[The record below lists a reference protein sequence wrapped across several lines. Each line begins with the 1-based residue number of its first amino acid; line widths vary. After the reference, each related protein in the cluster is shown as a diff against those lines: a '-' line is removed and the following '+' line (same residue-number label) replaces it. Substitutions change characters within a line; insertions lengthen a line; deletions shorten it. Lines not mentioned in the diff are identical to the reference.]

1 MRFGDTP
8 LDEAEGAILAHSWRA
23 PGKSLNKGRVLS
35 AEDVATLRQAG
46 VTSVIA
52 ARLEDG
58 DVPEDE
64 AAARLAQALAGS
76 GLSVGAAF
84 TGRVNLFAATAGIVE
99 LAPERIDALNLV
111 DEAITVATL
120 PAHAT
125 VTEKQMVATIK
136 IIPFAAPRA
145 ALERCLAL
153 AGNRPALRVAP
164 LRAMK
169 AGLVQTMVA
178 GTKPSVLDKTV
189 NVTRKRLEDL
199 GSTLIVERRCRH
211 DAAEV
216 AAELEKLKVAGCEL
230 LLVAGASAI
239 VDRRDVVPAG
249 IERAGGTIRH
259 FGMPVDPGNL
269 LLFADMDEKPVIG
282 LPGCARSPKFNG
294 LDQVLQRLLAG
305 LPIGPE
311 QIMRMGVGGLLAE
324 IPSRPLP
331 RAETQAPP
339 SAPRVVAL
347 LLAAGMSRRMG
358 GPNKLLQ
365 DVGGEAM
372 VGRSLKA
379 VLASSVDEVI
389 VVLGHNGAQVR
400 QTVEAA
406 AAGDRRVRFADNP
419 NFADGLSTSL
429 QAGLAALP
437 DKADAVLVCLAD
449 MPAVGARQIDRLL
462 AAFNPVEQRAICVP
476 TFKGKRGN
484 PILWARRFVPEMQ
497 KLAGDVGAR
506 HLIGENAE
514 TVCEVEMGDAAVLT
528 DLDTPEALRDYL
540 AAPP

>member
-1 MRFGDTP
+1 MKFGDTP
-8 LDEAEGAILAHSWRA
+8 LEQAEGAILAHSWRA
-23 PGKSLNKGRVLS
+23 PGKSLNKGRVLT
-35 AEDVATLRQAG
+35 AEDIAVLRQAG
-46 VTSVIA
+46 VKSVVA
-52 ARLEDG
+52 ARLESE

-64 AAARLAQALAGS
+64 AAARLARALAGS

-84 TGRVNLFAATAGIVE
+84 TGRVNLFATTAGILE
-99 LAPERIDALNLV
+99 LTPERIDALNLA

-145 ALERCLAL
+145 ALERCLTI
-153 AGNRPALRVAP
+153 AGNAPTMRVAP

-169 AGLVQTMVA
+169 AGLVQTMVSS
-178 GTKPSVLDKTV
+178 TKPSVLDKTA

-211 DAAEV
+211 DATEV
-216 AAELEKLKVAGCEL
+216 AAELDKLKGEGCEL

-249 IERAGGTIRH
+249 IVKAGGTIHH

-269 LLFADMDEKPVIG
+269 LLFASIGEKPVIG

-331 RAETQAPP
+331 RAETEAPP
-339 SAPRVVAL
+339 SAPRVAGL

-365 DVGGEAM
+365 DIGGEPMAM
-372 VGRSLKA
+372 RALKSL
-379 VLASSVDEVI
+379 LAASVDEVI
-389 VVLGHNGAQVR
+389 IVLGHNASEVR
-400 QTVEAA
+400 QTLEKGLDGAKQARFVE
-406 AAGDRRVRFADNP
+406 NP
-419 NFADGLSTSL
+419 RYAEGLSTSL
-429 QAGLAALP
+429 QAGLAVLP
-437 DKADAVLVCLAD
+437 RNADAVLVALAD
-449 MPAVGARQIDRLL
+449 MPAVTPEQIDRLI

-476 TFKGKRGN
+476 TFRGKRGN

-528 DLDTPEALRDYL
+528 DLDTPEALRAYL
-540 AAPP
+540 EPES

>member
-1 MRFGDTP
+1 MKFGDTP
-8 LDEAEGAILAHSWRA
+8 LSEAEGAILAHSWRA
-23 PGKSLNKGRVLS
+23 PGKSLSKGRVLS
-35 AEDVATLRQAG
+35 AEDIETLRQAG
-46 VTSVIA
+46 VTSVVA
-52 ARLEDG
+52 ARLEAD
-58 DVPEDE
+58 DVPEDQ
-64 AAARLAQALAGS
+64 AAARLARALAGQ
-76 GLSVGAAF
+76 GLTVGAAF
-84 TGRVNLFAATAGIVE
+84 TGRVNLFAASAGIIE

-111 DEAITVATL
+111 HEAITVATL
-120 PAHAT
+120 SAHAT

-145 ALERCLAL
+145 ALEQCLTI
-153 AGNRPALRVAP
+153 AGNAPLLRVAS

-178 GTKPSVLDKTV
+178 STKPSVLDKTV

-199 GSTLIVERRCRH
+199 GSTLIAERRCRH

-216 AAELEKLKVAGCEL
+216 AAELEKLKQEGCEL

-249 IERAGGTIRH
+249 IEQAGGTIRH

-305 LPIGPE
+305 LPVGPE

-331 RAETQAPP
+331 RAETEAPP
-339 SAPRVVAL
+339 TAPRIAAL

-365 DVGGEAM
+365 DLGGEAM
-372 VGRSLKA
+372 VARTLNA
-379 VLASSVDEVI
+379 VRAAAVDDIV
-389 VVLGHNGAQVR
+389 VVLGHNAAQVR
-400 QTVEAA
+400 QAVVT
-406 AAGDRRVRFADNP
+406 AAGADKRLRFVENP
-419 NFADGLSTSL
+419 NFAEGLSTSL
-429 QAGLAALP
+429 QAGLAVLP
-437 DKADAVLVCLAD
+437 EKADAVLVCLAD
-449 MPAVGARQIDRLL
+449 MPAVTAAQIDRLI

-476 TFKGKRGN
+476 TYQGKRGN
-484 PILWARRFVPEMQ
+484 PILWARRFVPEML

-540 AAPP
+540 GGWR

>member
-1 MRFGDTP
+1 
-8 LDEAEGAILAHSWRA
+8 
-23 PGKSLNKGRVLS
+23 
-35 AEDVATLRQAG
+35 
-46 VTSVIA
+46 
-52 ARLEDG
+52 
-58 DVPEDE
+58 
-64 AAARLAQALAGS
+64 
-76 GLSVGAAF
+76 
-84 TGRVNLFAATAGIVE
+84 
-99 LAPERIDALNLV
+99 
-111 DEAITVATL
+111 L

-145 ALERCLAL
+145 ALEKCLAV
-153 AGNRPALRVAP
+153 AGNAPPLRVAS
-164 LRAMK
+164 LRSMK
-169 AGLVQTMVA
+169 AGLVQTMVS

-199 GSTLIVERRCRH
+199 GSSLIAERRCRH

-216 AAELEKLKVAGCEL
+216 AAELAKLKAEGCEL

-249 IERAGGTIRH
+249 IEQAGGTIHH

-269 LLFADMDEKPVIG
+269 LLFASMGEKPVIG

-331 RAETQAPP
+331 RAETETAPA
-339 SAPRVVAL
+339 APRVTAL

-372 VGRSLKA
+372 VARSLQSLRKA
-379 VLASSVDEVI
+379 QVDDIV
-389 VVLGHNGAQVR
+389 VVLGHNGALVR
-400 QTVEAA
+400 EAVLKGGA
-406 AAGDRRVRFADNP
+406 DKRIRFAENP
-419 NFADGLSTSL
+419 NYAEGLSTSL
-429 QAGLAALP
+429 QAGLAVLP
-437 DKADAVLVCLAD
+437 ENADAVLVCLAD
-449 MPAVGARQIDRLL
+449 MPAVTPQQIDRLI
-462 AAFNPVEQRAICVP
+462 AAFNPIEQRAICVP
-476 TFKGKRGN
+476 TFQGKRGN
-484 PILWARRFVPEMQ
+484 PILWARRFVPEMR

-528 DLDTPEALRDYL
+528 DLDTPEALRAYL
-540 AAPP
+540 EPKR

>member
-8 LDEAEGAILAHSWRA
+8 LEQAEGAILAHSWRA
-23 PGKSLNKGRVLS
+23 PGKSLNKGRVLT
-35 AEDVATLRQAG
+35 AEDIATLRQAG
-46 VTSVIA
+46 VTSVVA
-52 ARLEDG
+52 ARLEAD
-58 DVPEDE
+58 DVPEDV
-64 AAARLAQALAGS
+64 AAARLAQALAGE

-84 TGRVNLFAATAGIVE
+84 TGRVNLFANTAGIVE
-99 LAPERIDALNLV
+99 LAAERIDALNLV
-111 DEAITVATL
+111 HESITVATL
-120 PAHAT
+120 PPHAT
-125 VTEKQMVATIK
+125 VSEKQMVATIK
-136 IIPFAAPRA
+136 IIPFAAPRT
-145 ALERCLAL
+145 ALEKCLA
-153 AGNRPALRVAP
+153 AVGNAPPLRVAR
-164 LRAMK
+164 LRSMK
-169 AGLVQTMVA
+169 AGLVQTMVS

-199 GSTLIVERRCRH
+199 GSTLIAERRCRH

-216 AAELEKLKVAGCEL
+216 AVELEKLKAEGCEL

-249 IERAGGTIRH
+249 IEKAGGTIRH

-269 LLFADMDEKPVIG
+269 LLFADMGDKPVIG

-305 LPIGPE
+305 LSIGPE

-331 RAETQAPP
+331 RAETEAPP
-339 SAPRVVAL
+339 AAPRVTAL

-372 VGRSLKA
+372 VGRTLQA
-379 VLASSVDEVI
+379 IRAAQVDDIV
-389 VVLGHNGAQVR
+389 VVLGHNGAQIRDAVQKASAADGR
-400 QTVEAA
+400 IRFVENPS
-406 AAGDRRVRFADNP
+406 FAE
-419 NFADGLSTSL
+419 GLSTSL
-429 QAGLAALP
+429 QAGLTVLP
-437 DKADAVLVCLAD
+437 DNADAVLVCLAD
-449 MPAVGARQIDRLL
+449 MPAVTARQIDRLI
-462 AAFNPVEQRAICVP
+462 AAFNPIEQRAICVP
-476 TFKGKRGN
+476 TFQGKRGN
-484 PILWARRFVPEMQ
+484 PILWARRFVAEMQ

-528 DLDTPEALRDYL
+528 DLDTPEALRAYL
-540 AAPP
+540 EPKP

>member
-1 MRFGDTP
+1 MIFGETP
-8 LDEAEGAILAHSWRA
+8 LAEAEGAILAHSWRA
-23 PGKSLNKGRVLS
+23 PGKSLSKGRVLS
-35 AEDVATLRQAG
+35 ADDIAVLRAAG
-46 VTSVIA
+46 VVSVVA
-52 ARLEDG
+52 ARLEPD

-64 AAARLAQALAGS
+64 AAARLAAALAGA
-76 GLSVGAAF
+76 GLSVGSAF
-84 TGRVNLFAATAGIVE
+84 TGRVNLFAEHAGVLE
-99 LAPERIDALNLV
+99 LSPERVDALNLV
-111 DEAITVATL
+111 DESITLATL

-136 IIPFAAPRA
+136 IIPFATSRT
-145 ALERCLAL
+145 ALEKCLTV
-153 AGNRPALRVAP
+153 AGNAPLLRVAP

-169 AGLVQTMVA
+169 AGLVQTRVA
-178 GTKPSVLDKTV
+178 STKDSVLDKTV
-189 NVTRKRLEDL
+189 RVTRERLEAL
-199 GSTLIVERRCRH
+199 GSNLIAERRCRH

-216 AAELEKLKVAGCEL
+216 AAELEKLKAEGCEL

-249 IERAGGTIRH
+249 IEGAGGTIHH

-269 LLFADMDEKPVIG
+269 LLFASIGAQPVIG

-331 RAETQAPP
+331 RAETTAPQT
-339 SAPRVVAL
+339 APRVAAL

-372 VGRSLKA
+372 VVRSLQA
-379 VLASSVDEVI
+379 IRQAPVDDVVI
-389 VVLGHNGAQVR
+389 VLGHN
-400 QTVEAA
+400 AA
-406 AAGDRRVRFADNP
+406 EIRAAIDKAAGGDARLRFVDNP
-419 NFADGLSTSL
+419 AFAEGLSTSL
-429 QAGLAALP
+429 QAGLSVLP
-437 DKADAVLVCLAD
+437 DRADAVLVCLGD
-449 MPAVGARQIDRLL
+449 MPAVSAAQIGRLI

-484 PILWARRFVPEMQ
+484 PILWARRFVPEMR

-540 AAPP
+540 EARP

>member
-1 MRFGDTP
+1 MKFGDTK
-8 LDEAEGAILAHSWRA
+8 LADAEGAILAHSWRA
-23 PGKSLNKGRVLS
+23 PGKSLNKGRILS
-35 AEDVATLRQAG
+35 AVDIEILRAAG
-46 VTSVIA
+46 VASVVA
-52 ARLEDG
+52 ARLEPD

-64 AAARLAQALAGS
+64 AAARLARALAGE
-76 GLSVGAAF
+76 GVSVGAAF
-84 TGRVNLFAATAGIVE
+84 TGRVNLFAANAGIFE
-99 LAPERIDALNLV
+99 LAPARIDALNLV
-111 DEAITVATL
+111 HESITVATL

-145 ALERCLAL
+145 ALEKCLEI
-153 AGNRPALRVAP
+153 AGNAPLLRVAS
-164 LRAMK
+164 LRSMK
-169 AGLVQTMVA
+169 AGLVQTMVS

-199 GSTLIVERRCRH
+199 GSTLIAERRCSH

-216 AAELEKLKVAGCEL
+216 AAELDRLKAEGCEL

-249 IERAGGTIRH
+249 IEQAGGTIHH

-269 LLFADMDEKPVIG
+269 LLFGTIGDKPVIG

-305 LPIGPE
+305 LPIGAE

-331 RAETQAPP
+331 RAETEAPP
-339 SAPRVVAL
+339 AAPRVTAL

-365 DVGGEAM
+365 DIGGEAM
-372 VGRSLKA
+372 VARSLQA
-379 VLASSVDEVI
+379 VRAAQVDDIV
-389 VVLGHNGAQVR
+389 VVLGHNAAQVR
-400 QTVEAA
+400 DIVAKGAGSDKRIRFVE
-406 AAGDRRVRFADNP
+406 NP
-419 NFADGLSTSL
+419 NFAEGLSTSL
-429 QAGLAALP
+429 QAGLSVLP
-437 DKADAVLVCLAD
+437 EKADAVLVCLAD
-449 MPAVGARQIDRLL
+449 MPAVTPQQIDRLI
-462 AAFNPVEQRAICVP
+462 AAFNPIEQRAICVP

-528 DLDTPEALRDYL
+528 DLDTPEALREYL
-540 AAPP
+540 GARP

>member
-1 MRFGDTP
+1 MIFGDTP
-8 LDEAEGAILAHSWRA
+8 LSDAEGAILAHSWRA

-35 AEDVATLRQAG
+35 ADDFATLRAAG
-46 VTSVIA
+46 VASVVA
-52 ARLEDG
+52 ARLEPD

-64 AAARLAQALAGS
+64 AAARLAAALAGS

-84 TGRVNLFAATAGIVE
+84 TGRVNLFADHAGVLE

-111 DEAITVATL
+111 DESITVATL

-136 IIPFAAPRA
+136 IIPFATSRA
-145 ALERCLAL
+145 ALEQCLAV
-153 AGNRPALRVAP
+153 AGNAPPLRVAQ

-178 GTKPSVLDKTV
+178 STKPSVLDKTV
-189 NVTRKRLEDL
+189 RVTRQRLEAL
-199 GSTLIVERRCRH
+199 GSTLIAERRCRH

-216 AAELEKLKVAGCEL
+216 AAELENLKAEGCEL

-249 IERAGGTIRH
+249 IEGAGGTIHH

-269 LLFADMDEKPVIG
+269 LLFASIGEQPVIG

-331 RAETQAPP
+331 RDETALPQTAP
-339 SAPRVVAL
+339 AVAAL

-365 DVGGEAM
+365 DIGGEAM
-372 VGRSLKA
+372 VVRTLQA
-379 VLASSVDEVI
+379 VRQAAVDDIV
-389 VVLGHNGAQVR
+389 VVLGHNGAEIR
-400 QTVEAA
+400 AA
-406 AAGDRRVRFADNP
+406 IEKAAGDDKRLRFVDNP
-419 NFADGLSTSL
+419 NFAEGLSTSL
-429 QAGLAALP
+429 QAGLTALP

-449 MPAVGARQIDRLL
+449 MPAVSAAQIGRLI

-476 TFKGKRGN
+476 TYKGKRGN
-484 PILWARRFVPEMQ
+484 PILWARRFVPEMR

-540 AAPP
+540 GATS

>member
-1 MRFGDTP
+1 M
-8 LDEAEGAILAHSWRA
+8 
-23 PGKSLNKGRVLS
+23 
-35 AEDVATLRQAG
+35 
-46 VTSVIA
+46 
-52 ARLEDG
+52 
-58 DVPEDE
+58 
-64 AAARLAQALAGS
+64 
-76 GLSVGAAF
+76 
-84 TGRVNLFAATAGIVE
+84 
-99 LAPERIDALNLV
+99 
-111 DEAITVATL
+111 
-120 PAHAT
+120 
-125 VTEKQMVATIK
+125 
-136 IIPFAAPRA
+136 
-145 ALERCLAL
+145 
-153 AGNRPALRVAP
+153 RVAS
-164 LRAMK
+164 LRSMK
-169 AGLVQTMVA
+169 AGLVQTMVS

-199 GSTLIVERRCRH
+199 GSSLIAERRCRH
-211 DAAEV
+211 DALEV
-216 AAELEKLKVAGCEL
+216 AAELEELKAEGCEL

-249 IERAGGTIRH
+249 IEQAGGTIRH

-269 LLFADMDEKPVIG
+269 LLFANIGDKPVIG

-331 RAETQAPP
+331 RAETEAPP
-339 SAPRVVAL
+339 SAPRITAL

-365 DVGGEAM
+365 DIGGEAM
-372 VGRSLKA
+372 VARTLQSVRSAA
-379 VLASSVDEVI
+379 VDDIV
-389 VVLGHNGAQVR
+389 VVLGHKGTQVK
-400 QTVEAA
+400 EAVLK
-406 AAGDRRVRFADNP
+406 AAGDDKRIRFVDNP

-429 QAGLAALP
+429 QAGLSVLP
-437 DKADAVLVCLAD
+437 EKSDAVLVCLAD
-449 MPAVGARQIDRLL
+449 MPAVTAQQIDRLI

-484 PILWARRFVPEMQ
+484 PILWARRFVPEMR

-540 AAPP
+540 GASR

>member
-1 MRFGDTP
+1 MKFGDTP
-8 LDEAEGAILAHSWRA
+8 LSQAEGAILAHSWRA

-35 AEDVATLRQAG
+35 ADDVATLREAG

-52 ARLEDG
+52 ARLEAD
-58 DVPEDE
+58 DVGEDE
-64 AAARLAQALAGS
+64 AAARIARALAGQ
-76 GLSVGAAF
+76 GLTVGAAF
-84 TGRVNLFAATAGIVE
+84 TGRVNLFASIAGIVE
-99 LAPERIDALNLV
+99 LTPERIDALNLV
-111 DEAITVATL
+111 HESITVATL

-136 IIPFAAPRA
+136 IIPFATPRA
-145 ALERCLAL
+145 ALEKCLAV
-153 AGNRPALRVAP
+153 AGNAPP
-164 LRAMK
+164 LRIASLRSMK
-169 AGLVQTMVA
+169 AGLVQTTVS

-199 GSTLIVERRCRH
+199 GSTLIAECRCRH
-211 DAAEV
+211 DAVEV
-216 AAELEKLKVAGCEL
+216 AAALEKLKAEGCEL

-269 LLFADMDEKPVIG
+269 LLFANIGDKPVIG

-331 RAETQAPP
+331 RAETEAPP
-339 SAPRVVAL
+339 AAPRITAL

-372 VGRSLKA
+372 VARTLQSIRTAA
-379 VLASSVDEVI
+379 VDDIV
-389 VVLGHNGAQVR
+389 VVLGHNGAQVK
-400 QTVEAA
+400 EAVVK
-406 AAGDRRVRFADNP
+406 AAGEDKRIRFVDNP
-419 NFADGLSTSL
+419 HFAEGLSKSL
-429 QAGLAALP
+429 QAGLSVLP
-437 DKADAVLVCLAD
+437 EKSDAVLVCLAD
-449 MPAVGARQIDRLL
+449 MPAVTAQQIDRLI

-484 PILWARRFVPEMQ
+484 PILWARRFVSEMR

-540 AAPP
+540 GARP